1 MRALRQDGAV
11 CAVCPVMATDSMG
24 KALVV
29 SEPLF
34 SYISSWGLDRVTSSS
49 SSGFDL
55 ILLRWGLWMG
65 GRLGSPEAAEGCLG
79 GVDPVGRRGAGSD
92 PGGPRASVCVL
103 WPKPRLLGPGPE
115 CLIPL

>member
-11 CAVCPVMATDSMG
+11 CAVCPVMATDSVG
-24 KALVV
+24 KALAG
-29 SEPLF
+29 SEPPF
-34 SYISSWGLDRVTSSS
+34 SYISSWGLDWVTSDS

-65 GRLGSPEAAEGCLG
+65 WEVREPRGCRRMSR
-79 GVDPVGRRGAGSD
+79 GVDPVWRRGAGSD
-92 PGGPRASVCVL
+92 PGGPHASVCVL
-103 WPKPRLLGPGPE
+103 WPKPRLPGPGPE